1 MNAIDV
7 RLRHRLGTF
16 QLAVEFRT
24 PGDGVTA
31 LFGPS
36 GCGKTSVLRAVAGLL
51 RVGQGLVQVNGDCWQ
66 SDTHFVPVHRRA
78 LGYVFQEASLFAHL
92 SVKRNLLYGWRRVDP
107 AQRRLGFD
115 TVVEL
120 LGIGPL
126 LARDTRRLSGGERQ
140 RVAIGRA
147 LLTSPRLLLMDEPLA
162 ALDQAARRAILP
174 YLESVQRELGVA
186 SLYVSHDPDEVAHLA
201 DHLVLLDAGRVV
213 ACGAA
218 ADLLT
223 RLDLPLARFENA
235 TAVVQG
241 QVAHY
246 DPDYALNWIE
256 LREGRVA
263 VAGAPLPAGGPVR
276 VQVRA
281 RDVSLALRAHTDSSI
296 LNVLPVQVSALE
308 DVSDAH
314 RLVRLQLGDGQM
326 LLSRITR
333 RSSDTLGL
341 RPGMALYAQV
351 KSVAL
356 MD

>member
-1 MNAIDV
+1 MSQIEIS
-7 RLRHRLGTF
+7 LRHRLGDF
-16 QLAVEFRT
+16 QLAVEFQT
-24 PGDGVTA
+24 AGHGVTA

-51 RVGQGLVQVNGDCWQ
+51 RVGQGLVRINGDCWQ

-92 SVKRNLLYGWRRVDP
+92 SVERNLLYGWRRVAP

-126 LARDTRRLSGGERQ
+126 LSRDTRVLSGGERQ

-147 LLTSPRLLLMDEPLA
+147 LLTSPRLLLMDEPLS
-162 ALDQAARRAILP
+162 ALDQTARRAIFP
-174 YLESVQRELGVA
+174 YLESVHRELSVP

-213 ACGAA
+213 ASGSA

-223 RLDLPLARFENA
+223 RLDLPLARFEGA

-241 QVAHY
+241 RVAEY
-246 DPDYALNWIE
+246 DPHYALSWIE
-256 LREGRVA
+256 LHGGRVA
-263 VAGAPLPAGGPVR
+263 IAGSQLPRAEMAR
-276 VQVRA
+276 VQIRA
-281 RDVSLALRAHTDSSI
+281 RDVSLALSAPTDSSI
-296 LNVLPVQVSALE
+296 LNLLPVRVSGLE

-314 RLVRLQLGDGQM
+314 RLVRLQLGDGQK
-326 LLSRITR
+326 LLARITR
-333 RSSDTLGL
+333 RSGDTLGL
-341 RPGMALYAQV
+341 QPGMAVYAQV